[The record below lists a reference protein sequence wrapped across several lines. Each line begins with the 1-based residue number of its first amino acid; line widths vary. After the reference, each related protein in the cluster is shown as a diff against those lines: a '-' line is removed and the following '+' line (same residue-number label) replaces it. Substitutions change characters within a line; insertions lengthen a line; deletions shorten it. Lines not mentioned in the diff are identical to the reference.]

1 MESSMASFLRQV
13 VFMTLVFCVIMFND
27 VEINDPVVLPILIQL
42 IGQMENDRKDKGN
55 DKGE

>member
-1 MESSMASFLRQV
+1 MPTLLRQV
-13 VFMTLVFCVIMFND
+13 IFITLLFCVMFND
-27 VEINDPVVLPILIQL
+27 VDINDPVVLPILIQL

>member
-13 VFMTLVFCVIMFND
+13 VFMTLVFCVMFND

>member
-1 MESSMASFLRQV
+1 MGNFLRQLICV
-13 VFMTLVFCVIMFND
+13 QLVFCVMFND
-27 VEINDPVVLPILIQL
+27 VDINDPVVLPILIQL